1 MTNSATEKLVFGAS
15 TGSSVVMA
23 FGLSLFAWANRY
35 DSFWFRMVA
44 IVIFAFGYT
53 GLHIPS
59 KGKQQFFFLL
69 ATILCILTAMLITVF
84 LQERIFTESYAA
96 STTGILLV
104 QAIVFTLLFI
114 FFRWG
119 QPMSP
124 PYTGKHSA

>member
-1 MTNSATEKLVFGAS
+1 
-15 TGSSVVMA
+15 
-23 FGLSLFAWANRY
+23 
-35 DSFWFRMVA
+35 
-44 IVIFAFGYT
+44 
-53 GLHIPS
+53 
-59 KGKQQFFFLL
+59 
-69 ATILCILTAMLITVF
+69 MLITVF

-124 PYTGKHSA
+124 PYTSKHSA